1 MKNPPMLSLLTLAM
15 AAFGPGSPLQAD
27 DAVVAKIGEREVK
40 ASEVR
45 PYLEALPAADRTA
58 LTGDK
63 TALTRFVR
71 SVLVNNAVLQDATGA
86 GWDKKPQTI
95 AGLARLRDQYVVES
109 YLAEVGKVPEGYPSQ
124 EEIEKVYAAEKDRLQ
139 LPRRYRL
146 SQIFIADDGDKN
158 AARKKAEEIADTLKT
173 KPGEF
178 AALAKANSN
187 DTASA
192 ARGGELGWLAEAE
205 ITPEIR
211 TAVTGLAKGQISAPV
226 EGRAGFHLIL
236 LQDVREAGPA
246 PLDEVKGEIAALL
259 RNQRAALNR
268 ESHVANLLQRQPVS
282 VNELALDALK

>member
-1 MKNPPMLSLLTLAM
+1 MKTPPMLTLLTLAM
-15 AAFGPGSPLQAD
+15 AAFGPASPLQAE
-27 DAVVAKIGEREVK
+27 DAVVAKIGDREVK

-71 SVLVNNAVLQDATGA
+71 SVLVNKAVLQDATGA
-86 GWDKKPQTI
+86 GWEKKPQTI
-95 AGLARLRDQYVVES
+95 AGLAQLRDKYVVES
-109 YLAEVGKVPEGYPSQ
+109 YLAEVGKVPEGYPSA
-124 EEIEKVYAAEKDRLQ
+124 EEIQKVYAAEKARLQ
-139 LPRRYRL
+139 LPRRYQI
-146 SQIFIADDGDKN
+146 SQIFIADDGNKE
-158 AARKKAEEIADTLKT
+158 AARKRAQEIADTLKV
-173 KPGEF
+173 KPDEF
-178 AALAKANSN
+178 ASLAKRDSN

-211 TAVTGLAKGQISAPV
+211 TAVARLSKGEISAPV
-226 EGRAGFHLIL
+226 AARSGFHILL

-246 PLDEVKGEIAALL
+246 PLEEVKGEIAALL

-268 ESHVANLLQRQPVS
+268 EAHVSSLLQRQPIS
-282 VNELALDALK
+282 VNELAIDVLK

>member
-1 MKNPPMLSLLTLAM
+1 
-15 AAFGPGSPLQAD
+15 
-27 DAVVAKIGEREVK
+27 
-40 ASEVR
+40 
-45 PYLEALPAADRTA
+45 LETLPAADRTA

-63 TALTRFVR
+63 NALTRFVR
-71 SVLVNNAVLQDATGA
+71 SVLVNDAVLQDATGA
-86 GWDKKPQTI
+86 GWDKKPQTV

-109 YLAEVGKVPEGYPSQ
+109 YLAEVGKVPEGYPSE
-124 EEIEKVYAAEKDRLQ
+124 EEIAKVYAAEKERLQ
-139 LPRRYRL
+139 LPRRYQL

-158 AARKKAEEIADTLKT
+158 AARKRAQEIADTLKDE
-173 KPGEF
+173 PGEF
-178 AALAKANSN
+178 AALAKRNSN

-211 TAVTGLAKGQISAPV
+211 TAVTGLSKGRISAPV

-246 PLDEVKGEIAALL
+246 PLDEVRGEIATLL

-268 ESHVANLLQRQPVS
+268 ESHVSNLLQRQPIS